1 MLKKRIIPKFLI
13 RGGRLVKLRRFN
25 DDQRE
30 AGNPI
35 STAKVYDSYGI
46 DELIIVDIDA
56 TAENRVVNSSVIE
69 RVAEEV
75 FIPFTVGG
83 GVRTLEEIE
92 ALLKVGADKVA
103 INSAA
108 VADPGFVTRAARRF
122 GDQCIVASI
131 DYREEQGGV
140 KKVFAR
146 GGHQATGMD
155 AVEWALRMQDAH
167 AGEILLTS
175 IDRDG
180 MMNGYDLDLI
190 AMLAGRLNVPLIA
203 SSGAGSLADCK
214 AALDAGASA
223 ITISSMFIFTDH
235 SPIKA
240 RTYLNT
246 NGVPVRSQK
255 GSRC

>member
-13 RGGRLVKLRRFN
+13 RGGRLVKLRRFHH
-25 DDQRE
+25 DQRE

-56 TAENRVVNSSVIE
+56 TAENRLVNAGIIE

-83 GVRTLEEIE
+83 GVNSLADIETLLQ
-92 ALLKVGADKVA
+92 AGADKVS
-103 INSAA
+103 INSAGIM
-108 VADPGFVTRAARRF
+108 DTGFVTRAASRF

-131 DYREEQGGV
+131 DYREGDGGIRQV
-140 KKVFAR
+140 VTR
-146 GGHQATGMD
+146 GGHHETGID
-155 AVEWALRMQDAH
+155 PLDLALRMQDAH
-167 AGEILLTS
+167 AGEIMLTS

-180 MMNGYDLDLI
+180 MMSGYDLDLI
-190 AMLAGRLNVPLIA
+190 ARLAPRLDVPLIA

-235 SPIKA
+235 SPIKV
-240 RTYLNT
+240 RTYLHT

-255 GSRC
+255 GSRS